1 MLAERWQCASAL
13 PQTGYTLK
21 FLPARSVTVRLD
33 AVGYRRSTKE
43 QKGVRE
49 KEVVAVMVE
58 SETQTGEEEEKDPN
72 IRVPSYKQGG

>member
-1 MLAERWQCASAL
+1 MAGCKRTAASRV
-13 PQTGYTLK
+13 YTLK

-43 QKGVRE
+43 QKGKREEE
-49 KEVVAVMVE
+49 KEEEKEKEA
-58 SETQTGEEEEKDPN
+58 SGAQTEEEEKDPN